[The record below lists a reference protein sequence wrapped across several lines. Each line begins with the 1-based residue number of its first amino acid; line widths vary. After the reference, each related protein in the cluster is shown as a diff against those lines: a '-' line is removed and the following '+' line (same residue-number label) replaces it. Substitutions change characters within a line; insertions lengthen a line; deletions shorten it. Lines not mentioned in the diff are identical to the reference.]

1 MDCMITNQDK
11 KIYIRLNGNG
21 QPETCVKSVAQKF
34 TDTKARNILNNL
46 PRTLKH
52 FNFMIVTV
60 PDDEVEKTNKDLNE
74 IKDISTPGKTIKNE
88 NYIVPNT
95 VTSWMDRIEK
105 CNNLV
110 VEAKHRKDELFEQL
124 SDVDKDLSNC
134 LHIIEMTKWKSGCD
148 GYKEY
153 KKIKQ
158 ILEKRRVIK
167 DELSVVQSLASCD
180 INHFSVDHVVNKL
193 VDRSFA
199 IRETD
204 SGTVIL

>member
-1 MDCMITNQDK
+1 MDYMIANQDK
-11 KIYIRLNGNG
+11 KIYIRLNCSG
-21 QPETCVKSVAQKF
+21 QPETCVKSAAQKF
-34 TDTKARNILNNL
+34 TDIKAKNILNNL
-46 PRTLKH
+46 PRTLKR
-52 FNFMIVTV
+52 FNFMIVGVT
-60 PDDEVEKTNKDLNE
+60 DDELNQENKELKNDSFANA
-74 IKDISTPGKTIKNE
+74 KVTIKNE

-110 VEAKHRKDELFEQL
+110 IDAKLRKDELFDQL
-124 SDVDKDLSNC
+124 SDIDKDLSNC
-134 LHIIEMTKWKSGCD
+134 LHIIEMTNWKSGCD

-158 ILEKRRVIK
+158 ILEKRRVVK
-167 DELSVVQSLASCD
+167 DELSVVQSLASCN
-180 INHFSVDHVVNKL
+180 INYFSVDHIVNKL

-204 SGTVIL
+204 NGTEIL